1 MTLSIAIIG
10 SGPAGFYTAD
20 ALMRSCPECEIDIIE
35 RLPSPY
41 GLIRGGVA
49 PDHQTTKKVAKKY
62 EQTALMNHVNYY
74 GNVEL
79 NRDISL
85 AELAEFYD
93 AVVLAVG
100 APSDKKITI
109 PGSDK
114 QGVHGSAALVGWY
127 NGHPDFRDLEPDLN
141 VDAAAVIGVGNVAM
155 DIGRVLMRSPDG
167 LAKSDVPDHV
177 AACIAASPIKDT
189 YIFGRRGPADAKFT
203 NVELREVKHLTTTV
217 PMVKADQLPVDLETV
232 LAGMDNRSR
241 RLSERNINVLR
252 EYAEFNGTEKPNRM
266 HFEFFASP
274 VEILGGERVEGLR
287 LERTRVVD
295 GRAEGTGET
304 FDIKCGLVAAAI
316 GYRADEIEGAPY
328 DEARGIIPNID
339 GRVREGLYAVG
350 WIKRGPSGVISSNRP
365 DGETVAA
372 FIHDDFPAGG
382 TGKAGHAGL
391 EKFLTERNV
400 RWVTFSDW
408 QKLEA
413 MELSNAHG
421 GAPRKKFITVE
432 EMLEAL
438 DGPAILHESAD

>member
-1 MTLSIAIIG
+1 MPLSIAIIG

-20 ALMRSCPECEIDIIE
+20 ALMRTCPECEINFIE

-62 EQTALMNHVNYY
+62 ERTALTDHVNFY

-79 NRDISL
+79 NRDVSL
-85 AELAEFYD
+85 EELADLYD

-100 APSDKKITI
+100 APNDKKLSL

-114 QGVHGSAALVGWY
+114 RGVIGSAAFVGWY
-127 NGHPDFRDLEPDLN
+127 NGHPDFFELDPDL
-141 VDAAAVIGVGNVAM
+141 DIGAATVIGNGNVAI
-155 DIGRVLMRSPDG
+155 DVARVLLRSPEG

-177 AACIAASPIKDT
+177 AARISASPITDV
-189 YIFGRRGPADAKFT
+189 YMCGRRGPVDAKFT
-203 NVELREVKHLTTTV
+203 NVELREIRNLGQTI
-217 PMVKADQLPVDLETV
+217 PMVKAEQLPDDVEAALDGLE
-232 LAGMDNRSR
+232 GRER
-241 RLSERNINVLR
+241 RFRERNLQSLR
-252 EYAEFNGTEKPNRM
+252 EYSAFTGDEKIKRM

-304 FDIKCGLVAAAI
+304 FDIDCGLVVAAI
-316 GYRADEIEGAPY
+316 GYRSDPIKGAPY
-328 DEARGIIPNID
+328 DEARGIIPNTE
-339 GRVREGLYAVG
+339 GRVSDGLYAVG

-365 DGETVAA
+365 DGEIVAG

-382 TGKAGHAGL
+382 SGKAGQSGL
-391 EKFLTERNV
+391 ENLLRERGV
-400 RWVTFSDW
+400 RWVTFADW

-413 MELSNAHG
+413 LELENAEG
-421 GAPRKKFITVE
+421 PAPRKKFVTIE
-432 EMLEAL
+432 SMLNAL
-438 DGPAILHESAD
+438 DG